1 MIRFTTETG
10 STYEIDGDKVRRV
23 GEYWN
28 AKRADGEWVRLAGEL
43 PEVVVGEPVTLILES
58 LSAYGPDDD
67 GVENSP
73 SPVTFRK
80 TSRVK
85 SVLALD

>member
-1 MIRFTTETG
+1 MMRFTTETG
-10 STYEIDGDKVRRV
+10 TTYEIEDDKVRRV

-28 AKRADGEWVRLAGEL
+28 TKRADGEWVRLAGGV
-43 PEVVVGEPVTLILES
+43 PEIVVGEPVMLILET
-58 LSAYGPDDD
+58 LSAYGPDDN
-67 GVENSP
+67 GVKNSP